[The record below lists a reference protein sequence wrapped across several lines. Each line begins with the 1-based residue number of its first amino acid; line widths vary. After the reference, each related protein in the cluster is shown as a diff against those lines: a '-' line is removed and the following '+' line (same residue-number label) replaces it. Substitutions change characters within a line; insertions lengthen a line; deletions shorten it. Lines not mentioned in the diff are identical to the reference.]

1 MAFVIQQKSG
11 YEPLPEGQHAVTIT
25 EVKDLG
31 EQDTPFGKKH
41 QLYLN
46 FTNTAGKSMRKY
58 YTASINEKAT
68 LYKDIKAITGK
79 APVKEF
85 DVDTLVGRNLQIV
98 VTHEEGKDG
107 KVRGKIAAFLKA
119 AAGQSMAKA
128 QPRPAGPV
136 AAGPFAGND
145 GTGITDA
152 DVAF

>member
-31 EQDTPFGKKH
+31 VQDGPYGAKH
-41 QLYLN
+41 QLYLT
-46 FTNTAGKSMRKY
+46 FTTTAGKSMRKY

-68 LYKDIKAITGK
+68 LYKDVKAITGK

-85 DVDTLVGRNLQIV
+85 DVESLVGKNLQIV

-119 AAGQSMAKA
+119 APGQAQAKAAPKA
-128 QPRPAGPV
+128 QP
-136 AAGPFAGND
+136 AAAFAGSE
-145 GTGITDA
+145 ITDA